1 MAIESEKP
9 EIDYIRYLKNNLL
22 DSYKYGDGF
31 TIFKELI
38 QNASDAEA
46 DTLKVYVIDSLKNAK
61 CSEALRTPAIVVYD
75 HGKFDDTNKDGI
87 KKIASDNKTSETSK
101 IGRYGL
107 GMKSI
112 FHICDFFIYAA
123 NTKDFPYKTV
133 YPMNYW
139 PDDDERFKSFSD
151 EDIELVLNSLPK
163 DVDIRKN
170 EGFLLYIPIKIKKE
184 NWKNIISNDIN
195 PYPFGSYNSLKKRL
209 PICLALLSE
218 VAPQKSNK
226 PQGQT
231 LKSILY
237 SQANDTF
244 DICIQ
249 NDKTK
254 IKTIIDTQT
263 KKPVIHFISY
273 KPEKIAEEV
282 LNVIKR
288 LKQNK
293 REYWTEEQKK
303 NLIPELCFELI
314 REDKENKEK
323 KAKLKIDFCVYL
335 PLEED
340 YCSKSFEIESKYNYT
355 ILIHSNFAVDSGRRG
370 IRGFGDLLDEAT
382 EAGIDSEEGVQKLWN
397 KYIAQMVLF
406 PNLPLFLNEVKE
418 LIKDHNDFCEITN
431 KLYNTCF
438 SYNEKNIR
446 LCNDFTTNKYG
457 FANLYETGWSSFE
470 LIKDKSNYIFLPYS
484 KDEKEI
490 QKLFPIVKDKKS
502 KFILKTPD
510 QKFILPDLYKPDEL
524 FLAEVIQNIPVIGLL
539 EERYIVA
546 FTQFID
552 YQKEIISS
560 SFNLQTVLINH
571 IKTLLAGLSFDDLSK
586 NQTKLSELFR
596 TINEA
601 TADSSYKV
609 YSIGQKEKID
619 FLKLYTLED
628 FKTFWKKESK
638 FIFVPGFIRI
648 ENEFL
653 PKIREYVFEDK
664 DNICDFINVEDN
676 CRGELHYNI
685 ISSLLGGDTQCTH
698 YLKSIAE
705 KYDTLQI
712 FRVNNASLNEK
723 KENLNYRLIKDLIFE
738 KKIFMTQSN
747 PSNKETVFYYYVKTI
762 APIDIYHINNK
773 IREAAG
779 FTEHEIPSAD
789 DARSIFDS
797 FSKLYYDSKKQTVDN
812 NYEIKLDVKNDYWE
826 QLLDEGFKKTYEIVE
841 NEKEFYRFLFS
852 GFDKELRNEP
862 LATFDKDVP
871 DVWKEVYKNIEP
883 NAKKI
888 PPTIPARAKD
898 QIEKN
903 KNILNIEPEPLN
915 KNRCRD
921 KLRIYANNNDLSF
934 FKAAYFQNKEIQK
947 QLFENFTDTEKD
959 LYKAIPVH
967 INAETG
973 ELTKATGRS
982 FLNTDEII
990 FPADCKLQ
998 LKLIKI
1004 SDDPDLAYHQN
1015 RFIDNLTIKEAIK
1028 EALSTK
1034 EPETDISQWVFEKM
1048 RIGGTK
1054 WKDIFENSTDGH
1066 RYFSWIPLKTGKNKK
1081 FCDIQEILNDDIF
1094 STDSR
1099 EWIAEHYEM
1108 YNLTDLN
1115 ISDTSFLK
1123 SKKLIA
1129 ETVNEQLEY
1138 IGRKVDK
1145 TLSVK
1150 LSYSET
1156 ETNTLFS
1163 DFMILKDFKYEPIFG
1178 LVNILKQERKEK
1190 TKEIFD
1196 FYSLRR
1202 LSNSYSKKDIY
1213 TKIINYICDKQE
1225 VNQTTLSL
1233 YEKLLG
1239 LLLEEDNF
1247 DITSIKYPTQNNE
1260 WNSAESL
1267 AASNSSSISQK
1278 FLMNNKIYKILTGYN
1293 LIRNYNY
1300 EFQDKNSDEILIT
1313 DSSDITLIKNTFSI
1327 WETCLDKKRLLY
1339 LFFYL
1344 LKGNFKKIAIE
1355 PSKLHEKDLLPLT
1368 KDLRYEAVPRN
1379 KKYILSKTGTLA
1391 EWWNSG
1397 YTKDEAVMDINSKD
1411 NQFEIRIHISKGKQS
1426 MVHSLTG
1433 TILLVDIVDGNDIYI
1448 EQPSCE
1454 YPNIFHIPLID
1465 TTQKIKNIDEKIE
1478 KLIFSVWK
1486 EIYQQT
1492 SEAEFNKMIHNF
1504 KESNQNT
1511 IKTAQLFMFE
1521 NLIIHLKDLNLSH
1534 PFFKHIFKEY
1544 NNLLNE
1550 KARKENAGEEFPE
1563 YVKKKDNLSKKLIEF
1578 ITSDEVEADYF
1589 VEEIFDCVVKKID
1602 QAKYDQSRILFE
1614 LLQNADDAVKD
1625 LAENGE
1631 SIEGRTKFEV
1641 IDVNSKVTSRP
1652 SIHTSHFGRLI
1663 NESLSKEKEDIYS
1676 NDLLNMLLINSSEK
1690 EESSTGKF
1698 GLGFKSVYFVCQE
1711 PIIRSGDLH
1720 FKILGALYPENE
1732 ESDSLRPNET
1742 RIELT
1747 LNNHAESD
1755 VIYGDFEKNAELQA
1769 LFCKYIDE
1777 LSIRG
1782 TRYKPELQ
1790 EGSKQCIGLYY
1801 TDNNKYLRFALKTGT
1816 LVFRLSKDSEC
1827 VESFGERSVS
1837 RVWNLTPLATAKT
1850 LPFAI
1855 NCPFEVD
1862 IGRKNLDENNLKN
1875 ESLLIELSIELSN
1888 EIAKIVEK
1896 NNETFC
1902 KYIPSLLNM
1911 FLDGCGI
1918 YDSGILNT
1926 FCKNVLKSIYEKTN
1940 IVPDGIGGII
1950 QQPGNPYYIA
1960 PNRFNLEYGS
1970 SRFYDFISRL
1980 KAIISDKAIV
1990 TRNVAEAL
1998 DKTVLDFNEIAS
2010 TEEILKII
2018 TGDSLINNDKAES
2031 FMDLVALL
2039 PNGLPTNFGWDNFKV
2054 IDIDGDY
2061 ENVREVTRSG
2071 TFAND
2076 YSQFVI
2082 DFFNKHITFVSFN
2095 HDNRNLPS
2103 SPYFGNAE
2111 DFETFE
2117 PINYPRCTVIEVY
2130 NKWKKSVETG
2140 NWNWE
2145 RQKYYNKVFPTSL
2158 ADTTSRQKSLA
2169 ISADFFENYSED
2181 KKTMPESWCTLFMLG
2196 SLQSIN
2202 YFGEQRTE
2210 VSRKEKMESMSGLI
2224 KEFSEGETLDRLYD
2238 HYLDSHPLNEDDLLE
2253 FESLLR
2259 VYKFRRQF
2267 MDIWSNFHGLKYSKE
2282 ISKETL
2288 INTSASAEATGK
2300 ALKIY
2305 CSKKTLKFGI
2315 SLIVRELLDSDFYG
2329 TTDEE
2334 RDKAFDILNQFTYIP
2349 HAYLRRIAFNDW
2361 SESPVERTS
2370 EAIHYAILE
2379 ALRAEDLS
2387 ENEIRAFMKC
2397 HDLPFLIFGEKK

>member
-1 MAIESEKP
+1 M
-9 EIDYIRYLKNNLL
+9 
-22 DSYKYGDGF
+22 
-31 TIFKELI
+31 
-38 QNASDAEA
+38 
-46 DTLKVYVIDSLKNAK
+46 
-61 CSEALRTPAIVVYD
+61 
-75 HGKFDDTNKDGI
+75 
-87 KKIASDNKTSETSK
+87 
-101 IGRYGL
+101 
-107 GMKSI
+107 
-112 FHICDFFIYAA
+112 
-123 NTKDFPYKTV
+123 
-133 YPMNYW
+133 
-139 PDDDERFKSFSD
+139 
-151 EDIELVLNSLPK
+151 
-163 DVDIRKN
+163 
-170 EGFLLYIPIKIKKE
+170 
-184 NWKNIISNDIN
+184 
-195 PYPFGSYNSLKKRL
+195 
-209 PICLALLSE
+209 
-218 VAPQKSNK
+218 
-226 PQGQT
+226 
-231 LKSILY
+231 
-237 SQANDTF
+237 
-244 DICIQ
+244 
-249 NDKTK
+249 
-254 IKTIIDTQT
+254 
-263 KKPVIHFISY
+263 
-273 KPEKIAEEV
+273 
-282 LNVIKR
+282 
-288 LKQNK
+288 
-293 REYWTEEQKK
+293 
-303 NLIPELCFELI
+303 
-314 REDKENKEK
+314 
-323 KAKLKIDFCVYL
+323 
-335 PLEED
+335 EED

-438 SYNEKNIR
+438 SYNGKNIR

-490 QKLFPIVKDKKS
+490 QRLFPIVKDKKS
-502 KFILKTPD
+502 KFILKTPE
-510 QKFILPDLYKPDEL
+510 QKFILPDFYKPDENYL
-524 FLAEVIQNIPVIGLL
+524 TEVIQNIPVISLL
-539 EERYIVA
+539 EEKYIVA

-560 SFNLQTVLINH
+560 SLNLQTVLINH
-571 IKTLLAGLSFDDLSK
+571 IKTLLIGLSFDDLSK
-586 NQTKLSELFR
+586 NQTRLSELFR

-601 TADSSYKV
+601 TADSPYKV
-609 YSIGQKEKID
+609 YSIGQKDKSD
-619 FLKLYTLED
+619 LLKLYTLED
-628 FKTFWKKESK
+628 FNTFWNKDSK
-638 FIFVPGFIRI
+638 FIFLPGFIRI

-653 PKIREYVFEDK
+653 PKIRECVFEDK

-712 FRVNNASLNEK
+712 FRVSNASLNEK

-762 APIDIYHINNK
+762 APIDIYHISTK

-797 FSKLYYDSKKQTVDN
+797 FSKLYYDSRKVTEDN
-812 NYEIKLDVKNDYWE
+812 NYEIKLDVSNEYWE
-826 QLLDEGFKKTYEIVE
+826 QLLDEGFKKTYKIDE
-841 NEKEFYRFLFS
+841 NEKDFYRFLFS

-862 LATFDKDVP
+862 LATFAKDVP
-871 DVWKEVYKNIEP
+871 DVWKEVYKNIES

-888 PPTIPARAKD
+888 PSNIPARAKE

-903 KNILNIEPEPLN
+903 KTILNIEPIPLN
-915 KNRCRD
+915 KDICRD
-921 KLRIYANNNDLSF
+921 KLRIYAANNGDLNF
-934 FKAAYFQNKEIQK
+934 FKADYFQKESVQK
-947 QLFENFTDTEKD
+947 ILFENFRPENKQDKNQVNEQD
-959 LYKAIPVH
+959 LFEALPLHK
-967 INAETG
+967 NADTG
-973 ELTKATGRS
+973 EYTNAKGKS
-982 FLNTDEII
+982 FLNTEEID
-990 FPADCKLQ
+990 FPPECELKI
-998 LKLIKI
+998 KLIKI
-1004 SDDPDLAYHQN
+1004 SNDSDLFYIQK
-1015 RFIDNLTIKEAIK
+1015 RFINILTIKEAVK
-1028 EALSTK
+1028 EALSSK
-1034 EPETDISQWVFEKM
+1034 KPDSDISQWVFEKI
-1048 RIGGTK
+1048 RIGGNK
-1054 WKDIFENSTDGH
+1054 WKDIFENQNERNYYH
-1066 RYFSWIPLKTGKNKK
+1066 WIPLKAGKHKK

-1099 EWIAEHYEM
+1099 EWIAEHYDM
-1108 YNLTDLN
+1108 FNLTDLN

-1129 ETVNEQLEY
+1129 ENVNEQLEY
-1138 IGRKVDK
+1138 IGRKVDES
-1145 TLSVK
+1145 LSVK
-1150 LSYSET
+1150 LYYSEI
-1156 ETNTLFS
+1156 ETNTFFS
-1163 DFMILKDFKYEPIFG
+1163 DFLILKDFKEEPIFG
-1178 LVNILKQERKEK
+1178 LINILKQERKEK
-1190 TKEIFD
+1190 SKEVFD
-1196 FYSLRR
+1196 FYYLRR
-1202 LSNSYSKKDIY
+1202 LSNSCSKKDIY
-1213 TKIINYICDKQE
+1213 TKIINYICDKQQ
-1225 VNQTTLSL
+1225 VTQTTLGL
-1233 YEKLLG
+1233 YEKVLR
-1239 LLLEEDNF
+1239 LLLEEGSF

-1260 WNSAESL
+1260 WSSAECLS
-1267 AASNSSSISQK
+1267 ASNLSSISQK
-1278 FLMNNKIYKILTGYN
+1278 FLMNNKIFEILVAHN
-1293 LIRNYNY
+1293 LIRNDNY
-1300 EFQDKNSDEILIT
+1300 EFQDKNEDEILIT
-1313 DSSDITLIKNTFSI
+1313 DSSDTNLIKSTFSV

-1344 LKGNFKKIAIE
+1344 LKGNFKKIALE
-1355 PSKLHEKDLLPLT
+1355 PSKLQEKDLLPLT
-1368 KDLRYEAVPRN
+1368 KDLKYGEVPRN
-1379 KKYILSKTGTLA
+1379 KKYILSKSGTLA

-1397 YTKDEAVMDINSKD
+1397 YTKDEAVMDINSKE

-1426 MVHSLTG
+1426 RVHSLTG
-1433 TILLVDIVDGNDIYI
+1433 TIILVDIVDGNDIYI

-1478 KLIFSVWK
+1478 KLTLSVWK
-1486 EIYQQT
+1486 EIYQQS

-1534 PFFKHIFKEY
+1534 HFFKHIFKEY

-1563 YVKKKDNLSKKLIEF
+1563 YVKKKDNLSKKMIEF
-1578 ITSDEVEADYF
+1578 ITSDEVESDYF

-1602 QAKYDQSRILFE
+1602 QAKYDQTRILFE

-1641 IDVNSKVTSRP
+1641 IDVNNKITSRP

-1663 NESLSKEKEDIYS
+1663 NESLNKEKEDIYS

-1747 LNNHAESD
+1747 LNNHANPD
-1755 VIYGDFEKNAELQA
+1755 VIYGDFEKNAELQS

-1777 LSIRG
+1777 LNIRG

-1790 EGSKQCIGLYY
+1790 EGSKQGIGLYC
-1801 TDNNKYLRFALKTGT
+1801 TDNNKYLRFGLKTGT
-1816 LVFRLSKDSEC
+1816 LIFRLSKNSES
-1827 VESFGERSVS
+1827 VEGFGERSVS

-1875 ESLLIELSIELSN
+1875 ESLLIELSIELSDEISHIVDQNN
-1888 EIAKIVEK
+1888 EI
-1896 NNETFC
+1896 FY

-1950 QQPGNPYYIA
+1950 QQPENPYYIA
-1960 PNRFNLEYGS
+1960 PNRFNLEYGT
-1970 SRFYDFISRL
+1970 SRFNDFISRL
-1980 KAIISDKAIV
+1980 KAIISNKAIV
-1990 TRNVAEAL
+1990 TRNVAEVL
-1998 DKTVLDFNEIAS
+1998 DKTALDFNEIAS

-2018 TGDSLINNDKAES
+2018 TGDSLIKNDKAEA
-2031 FMDLVALL
+2031 FMNLVALL

-2071 TFAND
+2071 TFSNV

-2095 HDNRNLPS
+2095 HDNKNLPP
-2103 SPYFGNAE
+2103 SPYLGNAE
-2111 DFETFE
+2111 DFEPFE
-2117 PINYPRCTVIEVY
+2117 PINYPRCTVFEVY
-2130 NKWKKSVETG
+2130 NRWKNSVETG

-2145 RQKYYNKVFPTSL
+2145 KQNYYNRVFPTSL
-2158 ADTTSRQKSLA
+2158 ADTNSRRKSLA
-2169 ISADFFENYSED
+2169 ISPDFFENYTED
-2181 KKTMPESWCTLFMLG
+2181 RKTMPESWCTLFMLG

-2210 VSRKEKMESMSGLI
+2210 VSRKEKMESMSELI
-2224 KEFSEGETLDRLYD
+2224 KEFSEGETLDNLYD
-2238 HYLDSHPLNEDDLLE
+2238 HYLDSHTTDEDDLLE

-2267 MDIWSNFHGLKYSKE
+2267 MDIWSNFHGLKYSKD
-2282 ISKETL
+2282 ISKESL

-2329 TTDEE
+2329 TTDEQ

-2361 SESPVERTS
+2361 SERPTERTS
-2370 EAIHYAILE
+2370 EDIHYAILE
-2379 ALRAEDLS
+2379 ELRAKDLS
-2387 ENEIRAFMKC
+2387 ETEIRAFMKC